1 MLAKM
6 QASEENE
13 EAISEIDAIFKAAEE
28 YLEMFDQNPDEYDHE
43 ATVMLNGLRF
53 SCSQYNIYTQGAG
66 ETKKS
71 IIISLG
77 VRMAPLH
84 MAQLRPY
91 FRL

>member
-1 MLAKM
+1 
-6 QASEENE
+6 
-13 EAISEIDAIFKAAEE
+13 
-28 YLEMFDQNPDEYDHE
+28 
-43 ATVMLNGLRF
+43 MLNGLRF
-53 SCSQYNIYTQGAG
+53 ACSQYNIYTQGAG

-91 FRL
+91 FGL